1 MNSKVFKKYQNS
13 FLGQSCNVFGTGPSL
28 LKYKQ
33 NNTHI
38 NIGVNEIIYH
48 DIVMDFYF
56 LADAGNTKR
65 GYRSDPEKYE
75 AYLPKI
81 DKFYRSPDSPCNH
94 AKLPPNSKRV
104 SYYKTDHLLPFVKT
118 PTPTKV
124 KYIETFSVNL
134 HNFIVDGGS
143 IIFDAMQFALYCG
156 FQTINLIGC
165 DCNYTN
171 GSFYAEKSKC
181 QGKDMISGWSV
192 MKKFIDKKYPEVSII
207 TINPVR
213 MDLFNDKV

>member
-1 MNSKVFKKYQNS
+1 MNYEVFKKYENK
-13 FLGQSCNVFGTGPSL
+13 FAGQSCNVFGTGPSL

-38 NIGVNEIIYH
+38 NIGVNEIIYY
-48 DIVMDFYF
+48 DIIMDFYF
-56 LADAGNTKR
+56 LADAGNDRR
-65 GYRSDPEKYE
+65 GYRSDPARYE

-94 AKLPPNSKRV
+94 AKLPSNSKGS
-104 SYYKTDHLLPFVKT
+104 SYYRTDRLLNIYKNPRNAIQVD
-118 PTPTKV
+118 
-124 KYIETFSVNL
+124 TFNKNV
-134 HNFIVDGGS
+134 HDFIVDGGS

-165 DCNYTN
+165 DCNYKN
-171 GSFYAEKSKC
+171 GSFHSDKSKC
-181 QGKDMISGWSV
+181 RGKNMISGWSV
-192 MKKFIDKKYPEVSII
+192 MKKFIDNQYPEVNVI
-207 TINPVR
+207 TVNPVE